1 MVLGAPTFVCG
12 RRRDHDDQQ
21 HVANTL
27 LQAAA
32 RPHALG
38 QAVSLY
44 MLALS
49 AGFSLGAL
57 LTGAMVSAIGVQPAL
72 LVDGIA
78 AVVVQVAGAA
88 PRSWARRLSPALA
101 D

>member
-1 MVLGAPTFVCG
+1 MTISNTS
-12 RRRDHDDQQ
+12 
-21 HVANTL
+21 ANTL

-32 RPHALG
+32 SPHALG

-44 MLALS
+44 MLAMS

-57 LTGAMVSAIGVQPAL
+57 LTGVMVSAIGVQPAL
-72 LVDGIA
+72 LIDGIV
-78 AVVVQVAGAA
+78 AVVVQVAGAG
-88 PRSWARRLSPALA
+88 PSLWARRLSPALA